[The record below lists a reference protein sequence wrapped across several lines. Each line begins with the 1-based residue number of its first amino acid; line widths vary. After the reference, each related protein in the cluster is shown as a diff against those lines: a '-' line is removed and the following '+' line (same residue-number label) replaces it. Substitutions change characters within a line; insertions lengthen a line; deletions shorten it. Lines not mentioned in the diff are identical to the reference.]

1 MYDHEFRRKAREEFR
16 DFWCAWRE
24 QRHAFKH
31 GFKHSPA
38 DNPDLK
44 DQNGMPDN
52 PDFQNHEGPADAWRE
67 FFHNF
72 MGSWP
77 EKHWIF
83 GGRRFSPWWQGMD
96 SFNPLVASLLSK
108 GGGLLPMY
116 ILHLISQKPR
126 YGNEIMEILA
136 EDTGGQ
142 WMSNPGAVYP
152 LLALLER
159 QGFIEGKWEDPQKR
173 SIRIYSITKT
183 GEEELAKIKAVMAP
197 KIAETIKVLQG
208 FIQGFDSSKE
218 PAEDASTPPP
228 K

>member
-1 MYDHEFRRKAREEFR
+1 
-16 DFWCAWRE
+16 
-24 QRHAFKH
+24 
-31 GFKHSPA
+31 
-38 DNPDLK
+38 
-44 DQNGMPDN
+44 
-52 PDFQNHEGPADAWRE
+52 
-67 FFHNF
+67 
-72 MGSWP
+72 
-77 EKHWIF
+77 
-83 GGRRFSPWWQGMD
+83 
-96 SFNPLVASLLSK
+96 
-108 GGGLLPMY
+108 
-116 ILHLISQKPR
+116 
-126 YGNEIMEILA
+126 MEILA

-183 GEEELAKIKAVMAP
+183 GEEELTKIKAVMAP

-228 K
+228 KEA

>member
-1 MYDHEFRRKAREEFR
+1 MHDHEFRRKAREEFR

-24 QRHAFKH
+24 QRHAFRH

-38 DNPDLK
+38 DNPDLA
-44 DQNGMPDN
+44 DQVDMPGD
-52 PDFQNHEGPADAWRE
+52 PDFQNHEGPANAWRE

-96 SFNPLVASLLSK
+96 SFNPFVASLLSK

-208 FIQGFDSSKE
+208 FIQGFDSSKKPNE
-218 PAEDASTPPP
+218 EASTPPP